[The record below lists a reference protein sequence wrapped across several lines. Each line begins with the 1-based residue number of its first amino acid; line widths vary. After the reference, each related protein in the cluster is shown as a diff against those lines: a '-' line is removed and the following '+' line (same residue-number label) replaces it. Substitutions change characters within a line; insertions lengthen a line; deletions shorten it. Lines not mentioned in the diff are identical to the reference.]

1 MPELKEIVEQAMS
14 KVGEDKVGVEMTPEG
29 MTTWGDHLAKIVGEL
44 RYSDEDKAKWAKLIK
59 DFNALFYIMSV
70 QTWNNTKW
78 RGVRV
83 LKPATDMW
91 VYQELINE
99 IKPDLIIETG
109 SWNGGSGLYMR
120 DVLDKVYPEGKIIS
134 IDITH
139 DILHE
144 SVKEVPGLEFKLAS
158 SVDPETIVYLKAHIE
173 AYKCQRVMV
182 ILDSNHEE
190 EHVSKEL
197 DIYQHFVTVGSML
210 VVEDT
215 SNHPG
220 PLAAVDSWCLRQ
232 KGFKKSLMA
241 EKFMLTFNRD
251 GYWEKIA

>member
-1 MPELKEIVEQAMS
+1 MGVSEEVVKKAVQDAE
-14 KVGEDKVGVEMTPEG
+14 KVGIDVTEEG
-29 MTTWGDHLAKIVGEL
+29 MTMYGEHLAKIIGEA
-44 RYSDEDKAKWAKLIK
+44 RYSEEDKKKWSKLIR
-59 DFNALFYIMSV
+59 DFNALYYSMAV
-70 QTWNNTKW
+70 QTWGNTKW
-78 RGVRV
+78 RGVTV
-83 LKPATDMW
+83 LKPPTDMW
-91 VYQELINE
+91 IYQELISE

-109 SWNGGSGLYMR
+109 SWCGGSGLYMR

-134 IDITH
+134 IDIEH
-139 DILHE
+139 NKLHE
-144 SVKEVPGLEFKLAS
+144 SVKGIPGLEFKLAS
-158 SVDPETIVYLKAHIE
+158 SVDSETVVYLKAHIE

-182 ILDSNHEE
+182 ILDSAHEE
-190 EHVSKEL
+190 DHVEKEL
-197 DIYQHFVTVGSML
+197 EIYQHLVTVGSML

-215 SNHPG
+215 NNHPG